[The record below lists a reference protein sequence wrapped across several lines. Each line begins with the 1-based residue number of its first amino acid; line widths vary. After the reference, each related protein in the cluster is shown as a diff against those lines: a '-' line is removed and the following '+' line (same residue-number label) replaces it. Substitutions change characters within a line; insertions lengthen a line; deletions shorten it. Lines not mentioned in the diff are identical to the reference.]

1 MRQDDLT
8 PAELTRRREELES
21 GQRSAMARVDKL
33 VRDQRDIG
41 QELRDE
47 MALLKERGSALEA
60 GEADV
65 AGLIPA
71 VLRRF
76 SKRREVLARR
86 SVAEGLMEQ
95 YESVNISLRKATA
108 FTDELRLCAAELQA
122 DVERIHTEL
131 SNNRQIGEHT
141 AEELKDIE
149 RRLEALD
156 GGAEDPL
163 EAERERDRLQ
173 FQLRGGMLT
182 LQLHEVSTDLNRKHL
197 DPLRALRNTVLGLH
211 EEMARYVLAATAT
224 VDNAG
229 RRIQALGMA
238 ADAPA
243 VIAELQE
250 SLVDLDQAMTATEAY
265 VARANELLN
274 RVLPELTDSLREHNS
289 RENARLTDELYAI
302 DRERARLL
310 TDRSEQR
317 EALAEVESWFDE

>member
-108 FTDELRLCAAELQA
+108 Y
-122 DVERIHTEL
+122 
-131 SNNRQIGEHT
+131 T